1 MNDYPLNKDSVEAS
15 SNPPQ
20 ASCPDTKSFQSFHLI
35 QISSK
40 AQILT
45 FDQPHPTHP
54 IYSIE
59 AAASFSF
66 TNHNSFLNHKPDLAI
81 VRQCNN
87 ISQKVA
93 DGNFEKNGPTSR
105 IKYHETK
112 KVEELRLEDYQTQRT
127 VGTID
132 GMPWASWQPSQVDN
146 LLVEI
151 VAPTNELIARFV
163 YSNVHN
169 FTDKLI
175 KFNTVLGELQVD
187 QQYVCD
193 LTVLDQVVCTTVT
206 LVEREKRRLHKLI
219 AKEETAPAA
228 SWKAGISHAEHLGA
242 DGPAPSLDDRIIR

>member
-1 MNDYPLNKDSVEAS
+1 MNDYPLNKDSLEAS
-15 SNPPQ
+15 SDPPQ
-20 ASCPDTKSFQSFHLI
+20 ASSPDTKSFQSFHLM

-66 TNHNSFLNHKPDLAI
+66 INHNSFLNHKPDLAI
-81 VRQCNN
+81 VRQYDN

-93 DGNFEKNGPTSR
+93 DGNFEKNGTTSR

-112 KVEELRLEDYQTQRT
+112 KVEELRLEDHQTQRT

-132 GMPWASWQPSQVDN
+132 GILWGTWQPSQVDR

-151 VAPTNELIARFV
+151 VAPSNELIARFV
-163 YSNVHN
+163 YSNGHN
-169 FTDKLI
+169 ITDKLI

-193 LTVLDQVVCTTVT
+193 LTVLDQVVCTTIT
-206 LVEREKRRLHKLI
+206 LVEREKRRLHKLM
-219 AKEETAPAA
+219 AEGKAAPAA
-228 SWKAGISHAEHLGA
+228 SLKARISHTD
-242 DGPAPSLDDRIIR
+242 DGPDPSFDDGIIR